1 MLATEMHK
9 ARFVLASL
17 ASFVLLAVGYFLLI
31 DRLAIVDTN
40 LGVSYRQ
47 FLLQASDDIPRR
59 IIVES
64 GSNAIHSID
73 AEAIEQHFGRLTII
87 VSDNAGYP
95 LRHKIERLA
104 NHLKADDTVI
114 LPLEWL
120 QYRANEEL
128 PADYVE
134 SVLDERGSNA
144 FYYRELSWPERFR
157 FVYQGVPLNLG
168 LQSAFRLNGLESRNP
183 HIAAAT
189 QNSLRRFEAQIRL
202 SARGSQLIEETS
214 ALDSLTSGL
223 ACDHYLFGLFEFPR
237 ISETFI
243 ENLQRLAEVRDAS
256 GAKIFFAWPAVAA
269 RDGNECYRIY
279 DQQIRNYASSIQ
291 LLVEAQGFSFAG
303 APEQSRFDHSCMLD
317 TYYHVRAK
325 CAEIRTRQLISDLQA
340 LGLESGPQVDQA
352 LLQRHLLNYL
362 KQYGLGQAAANLS
375 SDLALVDTPVPS
387 VDPSPL
393 R

>member
-47 FLLQASDDIPRR
+47 FLLQASDDIPKR

-73 AEAIEQHFGRLTII
+73 AQAIEEHFGRLTIV

-104 NHLKADDTVI
+104 NHLKADDTLI

-120 QYRANEEL
+120 QYRADGKL
-128 PADYVE
+128 PAGYV
-134 SVLDERGSNA
+134 SSILDERGSNA
-144 FYYRELSWPERFR
+144 FYYRELSWPERIR
-157 FVYQGVPLNLG
+157 FVYQSVPFKLG
-168 LQSAFRLNGLESRNP
+168 LQSLFRLNALQSQNP

-189 QNSLRRFEAQIRL
+189 QDSLNQFEQQIRL
-202 SARGSQLIEETS
+202 SSRGSNLVGKSSKLEY
-214 ALDSLTSGL
+214 LTSRM
-223 ACDHYLFGLFEFPR
+223 ACDRFLFGVFEFPK
-237 ISETFI
+237 ISATFI

-256 GAKIFFAWPAVAA
+256 GAQIFFAWPAVAA
-269 RDGNECYRIY
+269 RDDNECYQIY
-279 DQQIRNYASSIQ
+279 EQQIRDYASSIQ
-291 LLVEAQGFSFAG
+291 KLVQAQGFSFLG
-303 APEQSRFDHSCMLD
+303 TPEQSRFDHQCMLD
-317 TYYHVRAK
+317 TYYHVRAT
-325 CAEIRTRQLISDLQA
+325 CAAIRTRQLISDLKA
-340 LGLESGPQVDQA
+340 TGLESDSGLDQG
-352 LLQRHLLNYL
+352 LLQEHFLRYL
-362 KQYGLGQAAANLS
+362 
-375 SDLALVDTPVPS
+375 
-387 VDPSPL
+387 

>member
-9 ARFVLASL
+9 ARFILASL
-17 ASFVLLAVGYFLLI
+17 ACFVLLAVGYFLLI
-31 DRLAIVDTN
+31 DRLAIVDAP
-40 LGVSYRQ
+40 LGISYRQ
-47 FLLQASDDIPRR
+47 FLLQASDDIPGR

-73 AEAIEQHFGRLTII
+73 AQAIEEHFGRLTII

-95 LRHKIERLA
+95 LHHKIERLA

-157 FVYQGVPLNLG
+157 FVYQSVPLNLG
-168 LQSAFRLNGLESRNP
+168 LKSAFRLNGLESRNP

-189 QNSLRRFEAQIRL
+189 QDSLSRFESQIRL
-202 SARGSQLIEETS
+202 SARGSQLIDEAP
-214 ALDSLTSGL
+214 ALDSLTSSL

-237 ISETFI
+237 ISVTFI
-243 ENLQRLAEVRDAS
+243 ENLQRLAEVRDTS
-256 GAKIFFAWPAVAA
+256 GTKIFFAWPAVTA
-269 RDGNECYRIY
+269 RDSNECYRIY

-291 LLVEAQGFSFAG
+291 RLVEAQGFSFLG
-303 APEQSRFDHSCMLD
+303 TPEQNRFDHRCMLD
-317 TYYHVRAK
+317 TYYHVRSS
-325 CAEIRTRQLISDLQA
+325 CAVSRTNSLIADLQTA
-340 LGLESGPQVDQA
+340 GLEPRPRLDQA
-352 LLQRHLLNYL
+352 FLQQLLLDELE
-362 KQYGLGQAAANLS
+362 QYRG
-375 SDLALVDTPVPS
+375 
-387 VDPSPL
+387 